1 MSILSLD
8 TARESRAAR
17 VEPTRIFAEAYNAFT
32 VTTAKY
38 PTDIV
43 QLAGNVSAGMLYTG
57 IGLANEVGELAELF
71 DQEAVKEEFR
81 VERYQKA
88 WHELGDVQW
97 YAARLCAETPE
108 LPRFDVLVQEGMQR
122 LADAEYREVR
132 ISGYDLQSALCA
144 HAGRVLGVIKKM
156 MRDGATWSGEK
167 RAEKIAE
174 LRGALAAVIAVS
186 VEYAER
192 TGPLVGCEG
201 GYEKLLFDNRE
212 KLNGRKERGT
222 LQGDGDIR

>member
-1 MSILSLD
+1 MSILPLD

-71 DQEAVKEEFR
+71 DQEAIREEFR

-156 MRDGATWSGEK
+156 MRDGATWSAEK

-222 LQGDGDIR
+222 LQGDGDVR

>member
-71 DQEAVKEEFR
+71 DQEAIREEFR

-222 LQGDGDIR
+222 LQGDGDVR

>member
-17 VEPTRIFAEAYNAFT
+17 VEPARVFAEAYSAFT

-174 LRGALAAVIAVS
+174 LRGALASVIAVS

-222 LQGDGDIR
+222 LQGDGDVR

>member
-71 DQEAVKEEFR
+71 DQEAVREDMR
-81 VERYQKA
+81 AERYAKG

-97 YAARLCAETPE
+97 YIARLCAESPE

-174 LRGALAAVIAVS
+174 LRGALASVIAVS

-212 KLNGRKERGT
+212 KLNGRKERGM
-222 LQGDGDIR
+222 LQGDGDVR

>member
-17 VEPTRIFAEAYNAFT
+17 VETTRVFAEAYNAFT

-122 LADAEYREVR
+122 LADAEHREVR
-132 ISGYDLQSALCA
+132 ISGYYLQSALCA

-222 LQGDGDIR
+222 LQGDGDVR

>member
-17 VEPTRIFAEAYNAFT
+17 VEPARVFAEAYNAFT

-174 LRGALAAVIAVS
+174 LRGALASVIAVS

-222 LQGDGDIR
+222 LQGDGDVR

>member
-174 LRGALAAVIAVS
+174 LRGALASVIAVS

>member
-17 VEPTRIFAEAYNAFT
+17 VEPTRIFAEAYSAFT

-71 DQEAVKEEFR
+71 DQEAIREEFR

-174 LRGALAAVIAVS
+174 LRGALASVIAVS

-222 LQGDGDIR
+222 LQGDGERR

>member
-17 VEPTRIFAEAYNAFT
+17 VEPARVFAEAYSAFT

-71 DQEAVKEEFR
+71 DQEAIREEFR

-156 MRDGATWSGEK
+156 MRDGATWSAEK

>member
-71 DQEAVKEEFR
+71 DQEAIREEFR

-212 KLNGRKERGT
+212 KLNGRRERGT
-222 LQGDGDIR
+222 LQGDGDVR

>member
-71 DQEAVKEEFR
+71 DREAVKEEFR

-174 LRGALAAVIAVS
+174 LRGALASVIAVS

-222 LQGDGDIR
+222 LQGDGDVR

>member
-17 VEPTRIFAEAYNAFT
+17 VEPTRVFAEAYNAFT

-71 DQEAVKEEFR
+71 DQEAIREEFR

-201 GYEKLLFDNRE
+201 GYQKLLFDNRE

-222 LQGDGDIR
+222 LQGDGDVR

>member
-174 LRGALAAVIAVS
+174 LRGALASVIAVS

-222 LQGDGDIR
+222 LQGDGDLR

>member
-167 RAEKIAE
+167 RAENIAE

>member
-71 DQEAVKEEFR
+71 DQEAIREEFR

-174 LRGALAAVIAVS
+174 LRGALAAVVAVS

-222 LQGDGDIR
+222 LQGDGDQR

>member
-17 VEPTRIFAEAYNAFT
+17 VEPARVFAEAYSAFT

-174 LRGALAAVIAVS
+174 LRGALASVIAVS

-201 GYEKLLFDNRE
+201 GYEKLLFNNRE

-222 LQGDGDIR
+222 LQGDGDQR

>member
-38 PTDIV
+38 PTDTV

-71 DQEAVKEEFR
+71 DQEAIKEEFR

-174 LRGALAAVIAVS
+174 LRGALASVIAVS

-212 KLNGRKERGT
+212 KLNGRRERGT
-222 LQGDGDIR
+222 LQGDGDVR

>member
-32 VTTAKY
+32 ITTAKY

-71 DQEAVKEEFR
+71 DQEAVREDMR
-81 VERYQKA
+81 AERYAKG

-174 LRGALAAVIAVS
+174 LRGALASVIAVS

-222 LQGDGDIR
+222 LQGDGDVR

>member
-17 VEPTRIFAEAYNAFT
+17 VEPARVFAEAYSAFT

-71 DQEAVKEEFR
+71 DQEAIREEFR

-156 MRDGATWSGEK
+156 MRDGATWSAEK

-201 GYEKLLFDNRE
+201 GYQKLLFDNRE
-212 KLNGRKERGT
+212 KLNGRKERGM
-222 LQGDGDIR
+222 LQGDGDVR

>member
-174 LRGALAAVIAVS
+174 LRGALASVIAVS

-222 LQGDGDIR
+222 LQGDGDQR

>member
-17 VEPTRIFAEAYNAFT
+17 VEPARVFAEAYSAFT

-71 DQEAVKEEFR
+71 DQEAIREEFR
-81 VERYQKA
+81 AERYQKA

-174 LRGALAAVIAVS
+174 LRGALAAVVAVS

-192 TGPLVGCEG
+192 TGPLVGYEG
-201 GYEKLLFDNRE
+201 GYQKLLFDNRE

-222 LQGDGDIR
+222 LQGDGDVR

>member
-17 VEPTRIFAEAYNAFT
+17 VEPTRVFAEAYNAFT

-71 DQEAVKEEFR
+71 DQEAIREEFR

-156 MRDGATWSGEK
+156 MRDGATWSAEK

-212 KLNGRKERGT
+212 KLNGRKERGV
-222 LQGDGDIR
+222 LQGDGDKR

>member
-174 LRGALAAVIAVS
+174 LRGALASVIAVS

-222 LQGDGDIR
+222 LQGDGDVR

>member
-71 DQEAVKEEFR
+71 DQEAIREEFR

-186 VEYAER
+186 VDYAER

-222 LQGDGDIR
+222 LQGDGGER

>member
-32 VTTAKY
+32 ITTAKY

-71 DQEAVKEEFR
+71 DQEAIKEEFR

-174 LRGALAAVIAVS
+174 LRGALASVIAVS

-222 LQGDGDIR
+222 LQGDGDVR